1 VNEKKKICVCENCE
15 FRDVVFSYLDDSS
28 IEELC
33 NNKEEQSFR
42 KGEVINHEGEK
53 ISNFKYLKSGLVKLY
68 RRTSTGEEQVI
79 TITRPFE
86 FVSNMSIFSEER
98 YQYSVSALEDSV
110 VCLVR
115 LEFIKELFM
124 KNGGFAMGLLTKISM
139 INDKIISQTL
149 DIRQKNLIGR
159 VAFVLLYFTNDIYNS
174 RVFDL
179 PVSRK
184 EIADYIGMS
193 TANVIRTMSDFKK
206 EGIIRVFGKTI
217 EIVDLNKL
225 EIISKLSASSS
236 LSNLKLYPAL
246 MIFRLEIQLPLS
258 TMSDI
263 SPITALRIQA
273 GTGGRKRGMP
283 ITAAIVLTKS
293 L

>member
-1 VNEKKKICVCENCE
+1 VNEKKKVCMCESCE
-15 FRDVVFSYLDDSS
+15 FREVVFSFLDDLSV
-28 IEELC
+28 EELC

-53 ISNFKYLKSGLVKLY
+53 ITNFKYLKSGLVKLY
-68 RRTSTGEEQVI
+68 RRTSTGDEQVI

-110 VCLVR
+110 VCLVK
-115 LEFIKELFM
+115 LEFIKELFLR
-124 KNGGFAMGLLTKISM
+124 NGGFAMGLLSKISM
-139 INDKIISQTL
+139 INDKIIAQTL

-159 VAFVLLYFTNDIYNS
+159 VAYVLLYFTNEIYCS

-193 TANVIRTMSDFKK
+193 TANVIRTLSDFKK

-217 EIVDLNKL
+217 EIVELSKL
-225 EIISKLSASSS
+225 EIISK
-236 LSNLKLYPAL
+236 
-246 MIFRLEIQLPLS
+246 
-258 TMSDI
+258 
-263 SPITALRIQA
+263 
-273 GTGGRKRGMP
+273 RG
-283 ITAAIVLTKS
+283 
-293 L
+293 

>member
-1 VNEKKKICVCENCE
+1 MNEKKKPCSCASCD
-15 FRDVVFSYLDDSS
+15 FREVVFSYLDELSV
-28 IEELC
+28 EELC
-33 NNKEEQSFR
+33 DHKEELFFR
-42 KGEVINHEGEK
+42 KGEIINHEGEK

-68 RRTSTGEEQVI
+68 RRTPNGDEQVI

-98 YQYSVSALEDSV
+98 YQYSVSALEDSIICMV
-110 VCLVR
+110 NLD
-115 LEFIKELFM
+115 FIKQLFL
-124 KNGGFAMGLLTKISM
+124 KNGGFAMGLLTKISR

-159 VAFVLLYFTNDIYNS
+159 VAYVLLYFTNDIYKS

-193 TANVIRTMSDFKK
+193 TANVIRTMSEFKK

-217 EIVDLNKL
+217 EVVDMAKL
-225 EIISKLSASSS
+225 EVISKH
-236 LSNLKLYPAL
+236 
-246 MIFRLEIQLPLS
+246 
-258 TMSDI
+258 
-263 SPITALRIQA
+263 
-273 GTGGRKRGMP
+273 G
-283 ITAAIVLTKS
+283 
-293 L
+293 

>member
-1 VNEKKKICVCENCE
+1 MNEKKKPCSCVSCD
-15 FRDVVFSYLDDSS
+15 FRAVVFTYLEDPS

-33 NNKEEQSFR
+33 DHKEEQFFR
-42 KGEVINHEGEK
+42 KGEIINHEGEK

-68 RRTSTGEEQVI
+68 RRTADGEEQVI

-110 VCLVR
+110 VCMVKLD
-115 LEFIKELFM
+115 FIKELFL
-124 KNGGFAMGLLTKISM
+124 KNGGFAMSLLTKISR

-159 VAFVLLYFTNDIYNS
+159 VSFVLLYFTNDIYKS

-193 TANVIRTMSDFKK
+193 TANVIRTLSDFKK

-217 EIVDLNKL
+217 EVVDMTKL
-225 EIISKLSASSS
+225 EVIS
-236 LSNLKLYPAL
+236 
-246 MIFRLEIQLPLS
+246 RH
-258 TMSDI
+258 
-263 SPITALRIQA
+263 
-273 GTGGRKRGMP
+273 G
-283 ITAAIVLTKS
+283 
-293 L
+293 

>member
-1 VNEKKKICVCENCE
+1 
-15 FRDVVFSYLDDSS
+15 VVFSYLTDPAV
-28 IEELC
+28 EELC
-33 NNKEEQSFR
+33 DHKEEQFFR
-42 KGEVINHEGEK
+42 KGEIINHEGEK

-86 FVSNMSIFSEER
+86 FVSNMSIFSEEK

-110 VCLVR
+110 ICMVK
-115 LEFIKELFM
+115 LEYIKELFL
-124 KNGGFAMGLLTKISM
+124 KNGGFAMGLLTKISR

-159 VAFVLLYFTNDIYNS
+159 VAFVLLYFTNEIYKS

-193 TANVIRTMSDFKK
+193 TANVIRTLSDFKK
-206 EGIIRVFGKTI
+206 DGIIRVFGKTI
-217 EIVDLNKL
+217 EVVDAEKL
-225 EIISKLSASSS
+225 ESISKH
-236 LSNLKLYPAL
+236 
-246 MIFRLEIQLPLS
+246 
-258 TMSDI
+258 
-263 SPITALRIQA
+263 
-273 GTGGRKRGMP
+273 G
-283 ITAAIVLTKS
+283 
-293 L
+293 

>member
-1 VNEKKKICVCENCE
+1 VNEKKKPCVCASCD
-15 FRDVVFSYLDDSS
+15 FRDVVFSYLNDSAIDD
-28 IEELC
+28 LC
-33 NNKEEQSFR
+33 NHKEEQFFR
-42 KGEVINHEGEK
+42 KGEIINHEGEK
-53 ISNFKYLKSGLVKLY
+53 INTFKYLKSGLVKLY

-110 VCLVR
+110 VCLVK
-115 LEFIKELFM
+115 LDFIKELFL
-124 KNGGFAMGLLTKISM
+124 KNGAFAMGLLTKISM

-159 VAFVLLYFTNDIYNS
+159 VAYVLLYFTKEIYKS

-193 TANVIRTMSDFKK
+193 TANVIRTLSDFKK

-217 EIVDLNKL
+217 EVVEIEKL
-225 EIISKLSASSS
+225 EVISK
-236 LSNLKLYPAL
+236 
-246 MIFRLEIQLPLS
+246 
-258 TMSDI
+258 
-263 SPITALRIQA
+263 
-273 GTGGRKRGMP
+273 RG
-283 ITAAIVLTKS
+283 
-293 L
+293 

>member
-1 VNEKKKICVCENCE
+1 MDCE
-15 FRDVVFSYLDDSS
+15 FRDVVFKYLDDSS
-28 IEELC
+28 IDEMC
-33 NNKEEQSFR
+33 NNKEEQFFH
-42 KGEVINHEGEK
+42 KGEIINHEGEK
-53 ISNFKYLKSGLVKLY
+53 INTFKYLKSGLVKLY

-98 YQYSVSALEDSV
+98 YQYSVSAVEDSV
-110 VCLVR
+110 VCMIKLD
-115 LEFIKELFM
+115 FIKELFM
-124 KNGGFAMGLLTKISM
+124 KNGSFAMGLLTKISL

-159 VAFVLLYFTNDIYNS
+159 VAYVLLYFTKEIYRS

-193 TANVIRTMSDFKK
+193 TANVIRTLSDFKK

-217 EIVDLNKL
+217 EVVDLEKL
-225 EIISKLSASSS
+225 EVISK
-236 LSNLKLYPAL
+236 
-246 MIFRLEIQLPLS
+246 
-258 TMSDI
+258 
-263 SPITALRIQA
+263 
-273 GTGGRKRGMP
+273 RG
-283 ITAAIVLTKS
+283 
-293 L
+293 

>member
-1 VNEKKKICVCENCE
+1 VNEKKKPCQCASCD
-15 FRDVVFSYLDDSS
+15 FRDVVFSFLDESS
-28 IEELC
+28 VDELC
-33 NNKEEQSFR
+33 LNKEEQFFR

-53 ISNFKYLKSGLVKLY
+53 ISTFKYLKSGLVKLY
-68 RRTSTGEEQVI
+68 RRTSSGEEQVI

-110 VCLVR
+110 VCMVKLD
-115 LEFIKELFM
+115 FIKELFLR
-124 KNGGFAMGLLTKISM
+124 NGGFAMGLLTKISM

-149 DIRQKNLIGR
+149 DIRQKNLVGR
-159 VAFVLLYFTNDIYNS
+159 VAFVLLYFTKEIYSS

-193 TANVIRTMSDFKK
+193 TANVIRTLSDFKK

-217 EIVDLNKL
+217 EVVDIEKL
-225 EIISKLSASSS
+225 EVISK
-236 LSNLKLYPAL
+236 
-246 MIFRLEIQLPLS
+246 
-258 TMSDI
+258 
-263 SPITALRIQA
+263 
-273 GTGGRKRGMP
+273 RG
-283 ITAAIVLTKS
+283 
-293 L
+293 

>member
-1 VNEKKKICVCENCE
+1 MNPKKLTCSCANCD
-15 FRDVVFSYLDDSS
+15 FKDIVFSYLDDQS
-28 IEELC
+28 IEDLC

-42 KGEVINHEGEK
+42 KGEIINHEGEK
-53 ISNFKYLKSGLVKLY
+53 ITDFKYLKTGLVKLY
-68 RRTSTGEEQVI
+68 RRTASGEEQVL

-86 FVSNMSIFSEER
+86 FVSNMSIFSEDR

-110 VCLVR
+110 VCLVKI
-115 LEFIKELFM
+115 EFIKELFL
-124 KNGGFAMGLLTKISM
+124 KNGGFAMGLLTKISR

-159 VAFVLLYFTNDIYNS
+159 VAFVLLYFTKEIYNS

-217 EIVDLNKL
+217 EVVDLDKL
-225 EIISKLSASSS
+225 EIISK
-236 LSNLKLYPAL
+236 
-246 MIFRLEIQLPLS
+246 
-258 TMSDI
+258 
-263 SPITALRIQA
+263 
-273 GTGGRKRGMP
+273 RG
-283 ITAAIVLTKS
+283 
-293 L
+293 